1 MKTIDRSYTTTKKTV
16 CPFCSFGCDFGLV
29 FNDFG
34 VSGVEYLKEGSS
46 EGRLCPR
53 GSAAAFYLNH
63 PKRLSMPVKDGK
75 TIEWAKI
82 VKDIAKAI
90 EKPKSV
96 AVTFDRNITIEEYHA
111 LAAFCGSAGIEHTAS
126 TYCEPEALL
135 RPFLEAPSTLN
146 DIDNAEMIIVV
157 GDPFNQAPMISKS
170 LINWKLRTRN
180 NRLIVIDSIRTH
192 TAHFANDF
200 CQVAA
205 GTEALALFGLAGETI
220 NGVDIAAVS
229 GLAGSRIT
237 EIGASFKAAKKGVI
251 IVCFSF
257 AHCFD
262 PLLLIEGLS
271 RLQQYS
277 GKKVMPFVEFAGFE
291 GNHHFGSIIELA
303 KRKKIKHV
311 LNFGELFPF
320 YYPQLAHVLKG
331 VNIWATSPV
340 KQNGYATLPV
350 ALNLEK
356 QGSVLTSFGKK
367 KLEQAITPAS
377 GARTVTEILSH
388 ISDGAGQKKAF
399 SAPSIT
405 VDVKTQAAAL
415 AQKAR
420 MSKKKTLTLL
430 GEKIAY
436 DFLGLLEDPM
446 LKVNPADA
454 HELGIQQN
462 DMVAMKS
469 KHGETVLKIKL
480 THDTVP
486 GVVVVP
492 AENPDVRGVFDYEI
506 MNDVVCFIPTEVQL
520 WRKE

>member
-1 MKTIDRSYTTTKKTV
+1 MKTIDRSYTITKKTV
-16 CPFCSFGCDFGLV
+16 CPFCSFGCEFGLV

-53 GSAAAFYLNH
+53 GSSAAFYLNH

-75 TIEWAKI
+75 TIAWTKI
-82 VKDIAKAI
+82 VKDMKKAL

-111 LAAFCGSAGIEHTAS
+111 LAAFCRNAGIEYTAS

-135 RPFLEAPSTLN
+135 RQFLETPSTLN
-146 DIDNAEMIIVV
+146 DIDNAEMIVVV

-170 LINWKLRTRN
+170 LINWELKARN

-192 TAHFANDF
+192 TAHFASDF
-200 CQVAA
+200 CQVTA
-205 GTEALALFGLAGETI
+205 GTEALALLGLAGETI
-220 NGVDIAAVS
+220 SGVDIAAVS
-229 GLAGSRIT
+229 GLDGSRIA

-251 IVCFSF
+251 IVCLSF

-262 PLLLIEGLS
+262 PLLLIEALS

-277 GKKVMPFVEFAGFE
+277 GKNVMPFVEFAGFE
-291 GNHHFGSIIELA
+291 GNHYFGSIIELA
-303 KRKKIKHV
+303 KRKKVKHIF
-311 LNFGELFPF
+311 NFGELFPF
-320 YYPQLAHVLKG
+320 YYPQLAHALKG
-331 VNIWATSPV
+331 VNMYVTSPI
-340 KQNGYATLPV
+340 KQNGYTTLPV

-356 QGSVLTSFGKK
+356 QGSLLTSFGKK
-367 KLEQAITPAS
+367 KLEQAVTPAS
-377 GARTVTEILSH
+377 GARTVAEILSH
-388 ISDGAGQKKAF
+388 ISDGAGQEKPF

-405 VDVKTQAAAL
+405 VDVKAQAASL

-436 DFLGLLEDPM
+436 DFLGLLDDPV

-454 HELGIQQN
+454 HELGIRQS
-462 DMVAMKS
+462 DTVAVKS
-469 KHGETVLKIKL
+469 KHGETALKAKL
-480 THDTVP
+480 TNDTAP

-506 MNDVVCFIPTEVQL
+506 MNDIVCFIPTEVQL

>member
-16 CPFCSFGCDFGLV
+16 CPLCSFGCDFGLI

-34 VSGVEYLKEGSS
+34 VTGVEYLKEGSS

-82 VKDIAKAI
+82 VRDIKKAI

-96 AVTFDRNITIEEYHA
+96 AVTFDRNITIEEYHV
-111 LAAFCGSAGIEHTAS
+111 LAAFCGNVGIEHTAS

-135 RPFLEAPSTLN
+135 RRFLETPSTLD
-146 DIDNAEMIIVV
+146 DIDNAEMIVVV

-170 LINWKLRTRN
+170 LINWKLKARN
-180 NRLIVIDSIRTH
+180 NRFLVIDSIRTH
-192 TAHFANDF
+192 TAHFASDF
-200 CQVAA
+200 CQVTA
-205 GTEALALFGLAGETI
+205 GTEALALLGLAGETI

-229 GLAGSRIT
+229 GIAGSRIA

-251 IVCFSF
+251 IVCLSF

-291 GNHHFGSIIELA
+291 GNHHFGSIIKLA
-303 KRKKIKHV
+303 KRKKIKHL

-320 YYPQLAHVLKG
+320 YYPQLARALKG
-331 VNIWATSPV
+331 VNICATSPF
-340 KQNGYATLPV
+340 KQNGYTTLPV

-356 QGSVLTSFGKK
+356 QGSLLTSFGKK
-367 KLEQAITPAS
+367 RLEPAITPAS
-377 GARTVTEILSH
+377 GARTVNEILSH
-388 ISDGAGQKKAF
+388 IADGAGQAKPF
-399 SAPSIT
+399 SSPSVT
-405 VDVKTQAAAL
+405 VDVKAQAGAL
-415 AQKAR
+415 AEKAR
-420 MSKKKTLTLL
+420 MSKKKTFTLL

-436 DFLGLLEDPM
+436 NFLGLLEDPM

-454 HELGIQQN
+454 HELGVRHN
-462 DMVAMKS
+462 DEVTVKS
-469 KHGETVLKIKL
+469 KHGETVLKTKL

-492 AENPDVRGVFDYEI
+492 AENPDVRGIFDYEI
-506 MNDVVCFIPTEVQL
+506 MNDIVCFIPTEVQL